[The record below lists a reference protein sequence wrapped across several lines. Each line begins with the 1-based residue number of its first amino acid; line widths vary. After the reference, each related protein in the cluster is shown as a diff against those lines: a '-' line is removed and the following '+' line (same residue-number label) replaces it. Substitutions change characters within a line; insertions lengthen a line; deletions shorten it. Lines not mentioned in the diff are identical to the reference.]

1 MLLVPQVHSG
11 GRTSCVP
18 LVSPD
23 HSEIKKQVNKMKR
36 TEEGNTDNRK
46 TWIGDGKCQGKQEE
60 RGKDGQTLCL
70 QEGNCCPCWWLV
82 LAGGWV
88 TVLTWVWIYIYI
100 YNLIFKYHKKLL
112 RFETTSHRV
121 NSELSK
127 PSGCTVAA
135 DFCCSLCTQFPCSI
149 LAGPLASGF
158 PLPPPLKPPHRG
170 WPPPSSLH
178 QTCLRAVQQMEN
190 GAREMVR
197 KIWVNIFGLCCANN
211 PCSEAFA
218 ICAGP
223 LLKLRE
229 ESAGSSAVPLWTTS
243 AFTKFALGAVW
254 NSAAPKQ

>member
-1 MLLVPQVHSG
+1 MESAKGNKKRGAKMDRHCACRRATAARVGDLCWQVAELLCSLG
-11 GRTSCVP
+11 
-18 LVSPD
+18 
-23 HSEIKKQVNKMKR
+23 SE
-36 TEEGNTDNRK
+36 
-46 TWIGDGKCQGKQEE
+46 
-60 RGKDGQTLCL
+60 
-70 QEGNCCPCWWLV
+70 
-82 LAGGWV
+82 
-88 TVLTWVWIYIYI
+88 YIYI

-178 QTCLRAVQQMEN
+178 QTCLRAVQQMGN

-197 KIWVNIFGLCCANN
+197 KI
-211 PCSEAFA
+211 
-218 ICAGP
+218 
-223 LLKLRE
+223 
-229 ESAGSSAVPLWTTS
+229 
-243 AFTKFALGAVW
+243 
-254 NSAAPKQ
+254 

>member
-1 MLLVPQVHSG
+1 MLLVPQVRTG

-18 LVSPD
+18 LASPD

-46 TWIGDGKCQGKQEE
+46 TRIGDGKCQGKQEE
-60 RGKDGQTLCL
+60 RSKDGQTLCL
-70 QEGNCCPCWWLV
+70 QEGNCYPCWWV
-82 LAGGWV
+82 S
-88 TVLTWVWIYIYI
+88 
-100 YNLIFKYHKKLL
+100 
-112 RFETTSHRV
+112 RRV

-135 DFCCSLCTQFPCSI
+135 DFCCSPCTQFPCSI
-149 LAGPLASGF
+149 LVGPLASGF
-158 PLPPPLKPPHRG
+158 PLPPPQKPPHRG

-218 ICAGP
+218 VCAGP